1 MPYPCI
7 ITLLQY
13 FISLFRPLPV
23 PREITAKPCRQVK
36 PGQLT
41 CLLSCPGQPCIDYPW
56 LLTWTMSTETT
67 IQHFLLRD
75 SVLSFSLKKETGNL
89 TVLNNHMF
97 PVWKAVNPQNSHTHT
112 HTHTQTERQ
121 RERHRE
127 RDRER
132 QRETETERD
141 RDTHR
146 DTHRHPSAID
156 RNHFD
161 LWPFFI
167 YLILF
172 SAVTIFSS
180 PQAVYECTDCL
191 RWKCKFSFRKHEPRP
206 YYLWSFP

>member
-1 MPYPCI
+1 MRTATSGKGLSWTVKDGVHSAKMTGAVRSLVLPPSFPTSVLC
-7 ITLLQY
+7 
-13 FISLFRPLPV
+13 SLFPPFFPSLFSSSSSNPLLPLLEV
-23 PREITAKPCRQVK
+23 KNCVCVYVCVCVCVRE
-36 PGQLT
+36 
-41 CLLSCPGQPCIDYPW
+41 
-56 LLTWTMSTETT
+56 
-67 IQHFLLRD
+67 
-75 SVLSFSLKKETGNL
+75 
-89 TVLNNHMF
+89 
-97 PVWKAVNPQNSHTHT
+97 
-112 HTHTQTERQ
+112 
-121 RERHRE
+121 RE